1 MNIVRRVSDAGKSIM
16 PKKKDDKNALQLKDD
31 PTLGRDASLARVALR
46 PTVQAAATTQSFR
59 LFTNETADFSA
70 LVDELGVQVSAVQN
84 GELGR
89 PEAML
94 VAQAHTLDA
103 IFNHLARRAALNL
116 GEYLGTVETYMKL
129 AFKAQSQCRSTIE
142 ALSEIKN
149 PRHVAFVKQAN
160 IAHNQQVNNGSP
172 TDDAG
177 TVVDGSRAEENEKK
191 PNKLLEQ
198 NDGERLDTRT
208 QSAASGVN
216 SAMETVEGVN
226 GAEDKA
232 RQTSR

>member
-1 MNIVRRVSDAGKSIM
+1 M

-103 IFNHLARRAALNL
+103 IFNNLSRRAASNM
-116 GEYLGTVETYMKL
+116 GEYIGAAETYMKL
-129 AFKAQSQCRSTIE
+129 ALRAQSQCRSTIE
-142 ALSEIKN
+142 ALSEMKN

-160 IAHNQQVNNGSP
+160 IAQNQQVNNGAP

-177 TVVDGSRAEENEKK
+177 TVVDGSRPEENEKSQ
-191 PNKLLEQ
+191 NELLEKT
-198 NDGERLDTRT
+198 DGERLDTRT
-208 QSAASGVN
+208 QSASGADD
-216 SAMETVEGVN
+216 SAMETVAMVDR
-226 GAEDKA
+226 AENKA
-232 RQTSR
+232 RKSSGKS

>member
-1 MNIVRRVSDAGKSIM
+1 M

-129 AFKAQSQCRSTIE
+129 ALKAQSQCRSTIE
-142 ALSEIKN
+142 ALSEMKN

-160 IAHNQQVNNGSP
+160 IAHNQQVNNGP
-172 TDDAG
+172 
-177 TVVDGSRAEENEKK
+177 RAQENEIKQS
-191 PNKLLEQ
+191 KLLEQ
-198 NDGERLDTRT
+198 TDGERLDTRT
-208 QSAASGVN
+208 QGAASGVN
-216 SAMETVEGVN
+216 SEMETVEAVN
-226 GAEDKA
+226 RTEDKA
-232 RQTSR
+232 RQARR